1 MLHLERHA
9 IEWIEIRA
17 GNLRV
22 RKGSPG
28 VVRLREIR
36 ALIDVEGFP
45 AHTAFWVTRSRQL
58 HFKPNFPHPLRQPLR
73 DLMP

>member
-17 GNLRV
+17 GRV
-22 RKGSPG
+22 RVLKGSLG
-28 VVRLREIR
+28 VARLREIE
-36 ALIDVEGFP
+36 ALIDIDGFP
-45 AHTAFWVTRSRQL
+45 AHTAFWVTRSRQI
-58 HFKPNFPHPLRQPLR
+58 HFKPNFPHDLRPALR